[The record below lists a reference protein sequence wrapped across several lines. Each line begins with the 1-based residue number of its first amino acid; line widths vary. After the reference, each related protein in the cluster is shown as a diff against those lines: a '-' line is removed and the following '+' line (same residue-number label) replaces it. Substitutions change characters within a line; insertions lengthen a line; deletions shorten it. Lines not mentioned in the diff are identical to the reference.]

1 MLAVNKRF
9 KLVIM
14 LPALVFTMVLASHVV
29 PVYAADAGS
38 LRQLFDRLDQ
48 TVSKGNWYIGYNN
61 ETGTLAWGEARV
73 MRAYLGMYQVTGDIY
88 YLDKFVKHADSVLK
102 MRDSIR
108 GVTDYRGLS
117 LPAWR
122 TGDTFTKG
130 RGYYLYAVHTGMIAY
145 PFAGFAKI
153 VYSNPSL
160 ANYKSNADT
169 YLQAAKDAIAVH
181 EDDFVDNGTTGY
193 YRDPKGCP
201 EGFDGLG
208 IPFNQYLAMARAELT
223 LYEVTKEKLYLDRVT
238 EMANH
243 FKSYLETDQSTN
255 SYQWR
260 YWWGPGLDG
269 YTAVD
274 DLSANTLS
282 YPGLKGY
289 EDTVHA
295 EIDVDFAYLAFKDG
309 IVFNKSDMQKFGNT
323 VEKKMLHSDGNV
335 AVLVNGEGTIDENVF
350 IGGWLRYHKY
360 ASSLFNYFLKL
371 SDSLAFVNGFGLEAV
386 ARLNE
391 AYKERKNPFP
401 VPDDITGHWAE
412 KNINKL
418 LTLNAITGYPDG
430 SFNPDDTITRAEFAT
445 ILVKAFKLTPK
456 SGKIY
461 ADTAEHW
468 ARDYIATAAS
478 YGIVNGYDANTF
490 GPDDPIT
497 REQMAVVI
505 VRAAKLAK
513 VSEETIFADS
523 ADISTWARDAVA
535 TAVKNKIMKGFPD
548 NTFKPKGN
556 ATRAE
561 AVTVIVNAIK

>member
-1 MLAVNKRF
+1 MLVKKRI
-9 KLVIM
+9 KLVS
-14 LPALVFTMVLASHVV
+14 LLLSFAFTIVLASSVV
-29 PVYAADAGS
+29 PVYAADEDN

-48 TVSKGNWYIGYNN
+48 GVSNGDWYIGYNN

-73 MRAYLGMYQVTGDIY
+73 MRAYLCMYQVTGDIH

-122 TGDTFTKG
+122 SGDLFTKG

-169 YLQAAKDAIAVH
+169 YLQAAKDAVFVH
-181 EDDFVDNGTTGY
+181 EADFVDNGTTGY

-208 IPFNQYLAMARAELT
+208 IPFNQYLAMARAELI
-223 LYEVTKEKLYLDRVT
+223 LYEVTKEKPYLDRVT
-238 EMANH
+238 KMANH

-260 YWWGPGLDG
+260 YWWGPGFDG
-269 YTAVD
+269 YTAAD
-274 DLSANTLS
+274 YLSTNTPF

-289 EDTVHA
+289 EDITHG

-309 IVFNKSDMQKFGNT
+309 IVFNKSDMQQFGNT

-335 AVLVNGEGTIDENVF
+335 AILVNGEGTIDENVY

-360 ASSLFNYFLKL
+360 APSLFNYFKEISSGLT
-371 SDSLAFVNGFGLEAV
+371 FVNGFGLEAV

-391 AYKERKNPFP
+391 AYKERKNLSP

-412 KNINKL
+412 DNINKL

-430 SFNPDDTITRAEFAT
+430 SFNPDNNITRAEFAAV
-445 ILVKAFKLTPK
+445 LVKAFKLTPQ

-461 ADTAEHW
+461 GDTAEHW
-468 ARDYIATAAS
+468 AKDYITTAVS
-478 YGIVNGYDANTF
+478 YGMMNGYDANTF
-490 GPDDPIT
+490 GPDDLIT
-497 REQMAVVI
+497 REQTAVMI
-505 VRAAKLAK
+505 VRAAKLPK
-513 VSEETIFADS
+513 VSEDIIFTDS

-535 TAVKNKIMKGFPD
+535 TAVKNRNIKGYPD
-548 NTFKPKGN
+548 NTFKPKGT